1 MKPARDPFPTIYDVA
16 QASGLS
22 IATISRALNSPEK
35 VSAATRE
42 RVMRTIEE
50 IGFVPKA
57 DARARALQST
67 GRIGVLTPFFT
78 APSFVAR
85 LRGIAD
91 AISPTNYEMAVYPVD
106 SSERIQHY
114 IQTLPLTRSLDGLII
129 VSMAVSDTDA
139 RRLREYQVETVL
151 IEFPHPSLNTI
162 EIDDFEGGLMAG
174 QYLISKGHERIA
186 FIGVADLPEYA
197 IHPEN
202 RRLLGF
208 RKAMSRAG
216 LPLPEEYVCNV
227 PYRIELN
234 ESAHNLLD
242 LPERPT
248 AVFAATDLQAMGLLK
263 IARDKGLRV
272 PEDLAIIG
280 FDDIDFADYVG
291 LTTIRQHMYRSG
303 KLAVELLLS
312 RLKQPDIDVQ
322 HLKLQLELVERSTT

>member
-1 MKPARDPFPTIYDVA
+1 MKSAKAPFPTLDDVA
-16 QASGLS
+16 PATGLS
-22 IATISRALNSPEK
+22 IATLSRTLNNPEK
-35 VSAATRE
+35 VNPATRE
-42 RVMRTIEE
+42 RIMRVIEE
-50 IGFVPKA
+50 VGFVPKA

-67 GRIGVLTPFFT
+67 GRIGVVTPFFT
-78 APSFVAR
+78 APSFVQR

-91 AISPTNYEMAVYPVD
+91 ALSPTNYEMVVYPVD
-106 SSERIQHY
+106 SAERIEHY
-114 IQTLPLTRSLDGLII
+114 VQTLPLTRSLDGLIF
-129 VSMAVSDTDA
+129 VSVAMSNEDVK
-139 RRLREYQVETVL
+139 RLLDYHIETVL
-151 IEFPHPSLNTI
+151 IEYPNPGLNTI

-174 QYLISKGHERIA
+174 QYLIGKGHRKIA

-202 RRLLGF
+202 RRLLGL
-208 RKAMSRAG
+208 RKALSRAG
-216 LPLPEEYVCNV
+216 LALPAEYVCDV

-234 ESAHNLLD
+234 EGAHRLLE

-263 IARDKGLRV
+263 IAREKGLRV

-291 LTTIRQHMYRSG
+291 LTTVRQHMYRSG

-312 RLKQPDIDVQ
+312 RLKQPDINVQ
-322 HLKLQLELVERSTT
+322 HLKLQLELVQRSTA

>member
-1 MKPARDPFPTIYDVA
+1 MKSTRDPFPTIYDVA

-22 IATISRALNSPEK
+22 IATISRALNTPEK
-35 VSAATRE
+35 VSAATRDK
-42 RVMRTIEE
+42 VMRVIEE

-67 GRIGVLTPFFT
+67 GRIGVVTPFFT

-91 AISPTNYEMAVYPVD
+91 ALSPTNYEMVVYPVD
-106 SSERIQHY
+106 SSERINHY

-129 VSMAVSDTDA
+129 VSMAITDEDA
-139 RRLREYQVETVL
+139 RRLRDYQVETVL
-151 IEFPHPSLNTI
+151 IEFPHPKLNTI
-162 EIDDFEGGLMAG
+162 EIDDFEGGLMAA
-174 QYLISKGHERIA
+174 QYLIAKGHRRLA
-186 FIGVADLPEYA
+186 FVGVADLPEYA
-197 IHPEN
+197 IHPES
-202 RRLLGF
+202 RRLAGF
-208 RKAMSRAG
+208 RKGLSRAG
-216 LPLPEEYVCNV
+216 LPLPEEYTCNV

-234 ESAHNLLD
+234 ESAHRMLD
-242 LPERPT
+242 LTERPT

-263 IARDKGLRV
+263 IAREKGLRV
-272 PEDLAIIG
+272 PEDLAIVG

-322 HLKLQLELVERSTT
+322 HIKLQLELVERNTA